1 MLFLMKV
8 NDQILDANVPLKIG
22 NLKNEVSKNLF
33 LNKITPID
41 SFVLCIFRCYCNARP
56 FV

>member
-8 NDQILDANVPLKIG
+8 NDQILDAKVPLKIG